1 MGLGAT
7 GGGTFFFLVFD
18 SSEVGRLDDEL
29 DTFLPTSGLWPFAL
43 RPSRELMDVSEEL
56 GENLS

>member
-43 RPSRELMDVSEEL
+43 RPSSELMDVSA
-56 GENLS
+56 